1 MRYGIP
7 GKGQHTAHCVQKD
20 PSEPTL
26 IVDGLFVRVE
36 AMGIPSKCFEERR
49 AAAAG
54 PAKNQEHLSRLD
66 QAIEVVQNL
75 HFLPW
80 PASEKAHSKLWD
92 SQGPRGD
99 GWLVPG

>member
-1 MRYGIP
+1 MI
-7 GKGQHTAHCVQKD
+7 
-20 PSEPTL
+20 
-26 IVDGLFVRVE
+26 IDGRFVSVE
-36 AMGIPSKCFEERR
+36 TVGIPSKRLEEGR

-80 PASEKAHSKLWD
+80 PASEKAHNKFRD
-92 SQGPRGD
+92 SQRPRGD
-99 GWLVPG
+99 GWLVTG